1 MTQYGLAPLVATRL
15 RLRPPHD
22 DDASRIFRRYSSVA
36 EVVRYVGWPRHTSMA
51 DTQQFLQSSR
61 SEWQQWPVGTLLIED
76 RGNGELIGFSGLSFE
91 TPYRAS
97 TGYVLARDKW
107 GMGYASEA
115 LGAVVQFARQLR
127 VARLY
132 ALCHATH
139 GPSRRVLER
148 NLFALEGIL
157 RKYVVFPNLG
167 AAEPQDVCC
176 YSLAEPG

>member
-97 TGYVLARDKW
+97 TGYVLARD
-107 GMGYASEA
+107 
-115 LGAVVQFARQLR
+115 
-127 VARLY
+127 
-132 ALCHATH
+132 
-139 GPSRRVLER
+139 
-148 NLFALEGIL
+148 
-157 RKYVVFPNLG
+157 
-167 AAEPQDVCC
+167 
-176 YSLAEPG
+176 

>member
-1 MTQYGLAPLVATRL
+1 
-15 RLRPPHD
+15 
-22 DDASRIFRRYSSVA
+22 
-36 EVVRYVGWPRHTSMA
+36 
-51 DTQQFLQSSR
+51 
-61 SEWQQWPVGTLLIED
+61 
-76 RGNGELIGFSGLSFE
+76 
-91 TPYRAS
+91 
-97 TGYVLARDKW
+97 
-107 GMGYASEA
+107 MGYASEA